1 MRCHNPSGTIHG
13 GRSPRRRNSHRH
25 RRRDDQD
32 RPLFYAARPMPQRRA
47 PAAFETT
54 IVDVAVDGSF
64 PARGYELRVRAW
76 AERTFAAWADDD
88 GR

>member
-1 MRCHNPSGTIHG
+1 MIAVV
-13 GRSPRRRNSHRH
+13 RRRNSHRH

-32 RPLFYAARPMPQRRA
+32 RPLFYAARPMPEHPA
-47 PAAFETT
+47 PTAFGTT
-54 IVDVAVDGSF
+54 IVDVAIDGSF

-76 AERTFAAWADDD
+76 AEGTFAAWAGYD